1 MRLPGF
7 GGLRQVIA
15 VTAMNLRSLPTRL
28 APAAVSVVGI
38 GGVVAVLVAAL
49 SISEGF
55 RAAMALSGRD
65 DVGIVLRGGSADEL
79 SSGLSLEAV
88 KYVADAPGVVHGPDG
103 PLASPELYVIVDV
116 PMKSTG
122 TKANVPLRGVGPNA
136 FGIRRA
142 FRIAEGRPFRRG
154 MNEVIVGRGAASQ
167 FAGLEVGQVVMFGRT
182 PWTVTGIFEDG
193 GSVSESEIWTDATVL
208 QGAYNRG
215 NSYQSVRVRLPG
227 PNQTTALER
236 HLAADPRFVMA
247 VRTERRFLASQS
259 SVLITSVRTIGT
271 LIAIVMGIG
280 AVFAALNTM
289 YAAVAARTRE
299 IATLRALGF
308 GAAPVV
314 TSVLA
319 EALLLGL
326 LGGVVG
332 GALAYA
338 AFNGYQASTLNFQS
352 FSQIT
357 FAFTVTPALLL
368 TGLAYALALSLVGGL
383 LPGIRAARLPVTQ
396 GLRGL

>member
-1 MRLPGF
+1 MRPFAALG
-7 GGLRQVIA
+7 QMAA
-15 VTAMNLRSLPTRL
+15 VTAMNLRSLPDRMGT
-28 APAAVSVVGI
+28 ATVAVVGI

-49 SISEGF
+49 SITEGF
-55 RAAMALSGRD
+55 RAAMALSGRE

-79 SSGLSLEAV
+79 SSGLALEAV
-88 KYVADAPGVVHGPDG
+88 KHVMDAPGIVQGEDG

-136 FGIRRA
+136 FAIRRA
-142 FRIAEGRPFRRG
+142 FSMIEGRPFRRG
-154 MNEVIVGRGAASQ
+154 MSEVIVGRGAAAQ
-167 FAGLEVGQVVMFGRT
+167 FAGLAVGDVVRFGRT
-182 PWTVTGIFEDG
+182 PWTVTGVFEDG

-227 PNQTTALER
+227 PGRTAALER
-236 HLAADPRFVMA
+236 HLEADPRFVMT
-247 VRTERRFLASQS
+247 VRTERKFLESQS
-259 SVLITSVRTIGT
+259 SVLITSVRTIGV
-271 LIAIVMGIG
+271 LIAVAMGVG

-289 YAAVAARTRE
+289 YAAVASRTRE

-314 TSVLA
+314 ASVLA

-326 LGGVVG
+326 VGGVLGGAV
-332 GALAYA
+332 AYL
-338 AFNGYQASTLNFQS
+338 AFNGFQASTLNFQS

-357 FAFTVTPALLL
+357 FAFTVTPALLA
-368 TGLAYALALSLVGGL
+368 TGLAYALVLSLAGGL
-383 LPGIRAARLPVTQ
+383 LPGIRAARLPVTA
-396 GLRGL
+396 GLREL

>member
-1 MRLPGF
+1 MRPF
-7 GGLRQVIA
+7 AALRQMAA
-15 VTAMNLRSLPTRL
+15 VTAMNLRSLPDRMGT
-28 APAAVSVVGI
+28 ATVAVVGI

-49 SISEGF
+49 SITEGF
-55 RAAMALSGRD
+55 RAAMALSGRE

-79 SSGLSLEAV
+79 SSGLALEAV
-88 KYVADAPGVVHGPDG
+88 KHVMDAPGIVQGEDG

-136 FGIRRA
+136 FAIRRA
-142 FRIAEGRPFRRG
+142 FRIIEGRPFRRG
-154 MNEVIVGRGAASQ
+154 MSEVIVGRGAAAQ
-167 FAGLEVGQVVMFGRT
+167 FAGLAVGDVVRFGRT
-182 PWTVTGIFEDG
+182 PWAVTGVFEDG

-227 PNQTTALER
+227 PGRTAALER
-236 HLAADPRFVMA
+236 HLEADPRFVMT
-247 VRTERRFLASQS
+247 VRTERKFLESQS
-259 SVLITSVRTIGT
+259 SVLITSVRTIGI
-271 LIAIVMGIG
+271 LIAVAMGVG

-289 YAAVAARTRE
+289 YAAVASRTRE

-314 TSVLA
+314 ASVLA

-326 LGGVVG
+326 VGGVLGGAV
-332 GALAYA
+332 AYL
-338 AFNGYQASTLNFQS
+338 AFNGFQASTLNFQS

-357 FAFTVTPALLL
+357 FAFTVTPALLA
-368 TGLAYALALSLVGGL
+368 TGLAYALVLSLAGGL

-396 GLRGL
+396 GLREL

>member
-1 MRLPGF
+1 MRPF
-7 GGLRQVIA
+7 AALRQMAA
-15 VTAMNLRSLPTRL
+15 VTAMNLRSLPDRMGT
-28 APAAVSVVGI
+28 ATVAVVGI

-49 SISEGF
+49 SITEGF
-55 RAAMALSGRD
+55 RAAMALSGRE

-79 SSGLSLEAV
+79 SSGLALEAV
-88 KYVADAPGVVHGPDG
+88 KHVMDAPGIVQGEDG

-136 FGIRRA
+136 FAIRRA
-142 FRIAEGRPFRRG
+142 FRIIEGRPFRRG
-154 MNEVIVGRGAASQ
+154 MSEVIVGRGAAAQ
-167 FAGLEVGQVVMFGRT
+167 FAGLAVGDVVRFGRT
-182 PWTVTGIFEDG
+182 PWTVTGVFEDG

-227 PNQTTALER
+227 PGRTAALER
-236 HLAADPRFVMA
+236 HLEADPRFVMT
-247 VRTERRFLASQS
+247 VRTERKFLESQS
-259 SVLITSVRTIGT
+259 SVLITSVRTIGI
-271 LIAIVMGIG
+271 LIAVAMGVG

-289 YAAVAARTRE
+289 YAAVASRTRE

-314 TSVLA
+314 ASVLA

-326 LGGVVG
+326 VGGVLGGAV
-332 GALAYA
+332 AYL
-338 AFNGYQASTLNFQS
+338 AFNGFQASTLNFQS

-357 FAFTVTPALLL
+357 FAFTVTPALLA
-368 TGLAYALALSLVGGL
+368 TGLAYALVLSLAGGL

-396 GLRGL
+396 GLREL